1 MATKP
6 TIVIVPAAFSLPA
19 HYALVANGLEELGYK
34 VYIAALE
41 SARETPVAPTPGMKD
56 DAAAV
61 RQLLEKLVDEGNEVL
76 LDMHS

>member
-19 HYALVANGLEELGYK
+19 HYYSVINRLSDLDFEAHV
-34 VYIAALE
+34 AALA
-41 SARETPVAPTPGMKD
+41 SARETPVEPTPGMQD
-56 DAAAV
+56 DAVVV
-61 RQLLEKLVDEGNEVL
+61 RELVQRLSDEGKEII